1 MKMIVIGEKDMKK
14 IVMCVLVFSTMFL
27 VACNG
32 MSAFFEEAESVDETV
47 NQEESDALSEEISED
62 VESEGIMESSEQEEN
77 TDSSEPEN
85 ASDEVTGGEEPSL
98 NEESEVYFD
107 MEFKVTD
114 NPRIAEILNVSG
126 TYTDSVGNV
135 DNYHYR
141 IPQFNADSES
151 AKALNERIMYDVI
164 DEIQDEFFCMDNGY
178 SLFCYNI
185 SYEVI
190 ENGDVVAILVSVPYP
205 NDCMDYYAYTYD
217 FGQDKEISNAELLA
231 MFEWTEEAF
240 IEEACRRE
248 KEHFKRQIEN
258 MYPDMTEEDIN
269 YYIHSAVTE
278 TTVDLPMYIGS
289 DGMLYVYLPVPSVAG
304 AEWYYGLESF

>member
-1 MKMIVIGEKDMKK
+1 MKK

-32 MSAFFEEAESVDETV
+32 MSAFFEETESVDEMV
-47 NQEESDALSEEISED
+47 NQEESDIFSEEISED
-62 VESEGIMESSEQEEN
+62 DEAEDVTETSQQEEN
-77 TDSSEPEN
+77 TENSEQE
-85 ASDEVTGGEEPSL
+85 ATSDETVDS
-98 NEESEVYFD
+98 EESEVYFE

-217 FGQDKEISNAELLA
+217 FGQDKEISNAELLT

-240 IEEACRRE
+240 VEEACRRE
-248 KEHFKRQIEN
+248 KEHFQRQIEN
-258 MYPDMTEEDIN
+258 MYPDMTDEDIN

-278 TTVDLPMYIGS
+278 TTVDLPMYIGA